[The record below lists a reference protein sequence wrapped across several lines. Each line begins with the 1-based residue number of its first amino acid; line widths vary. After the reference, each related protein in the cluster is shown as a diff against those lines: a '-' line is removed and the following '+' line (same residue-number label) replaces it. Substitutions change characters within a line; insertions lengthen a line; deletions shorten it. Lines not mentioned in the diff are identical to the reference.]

1 MCGIQAGQ
9 MQKAAPKESLA
20 MPELSL
26 YQFCMQITLVMT
38 VVGQDRPGLIEAVAR
53 LVRHHGGNWLE
64 SRMCRLGGEFAGILR
79 VNVPTENKEKFVQ
92 SLGELKSEGLTVVV
106 QPDVAT
112 PQKAGSVALL
122 TLVGQ
127 DRPGIVREISHV
139 IARHGVN
146 IEELE
151 TECSSAPMS
160 GETLFSANARLFIPQ
175 DCDVAN
181 LRADLELI
189 AADLQVEI
197 RFEKAR
203 EIK

>member
-1 MCGIQAGQ
+1 
-9 MQKAAPKESLA
+9 

>member
-1 MCGIQAGQ
+1 
-9 MQKAAPKESLA
+9 MQKAVPKESLA
-20 MPELSL
+20 MPELSI
-26 YQFCMQITLVMT
+26 YQCSMQTPLVMT

-53 LVRHHGGNWLE
+53 IVGHHGGNWLE

-79 VNVPTENKEKFVQ
+79 VNVPAENKDKFVQ

-106 QPDVAT
+106 QPDVAM
-112 PQKAGSVALL
+112 PQKAGSAASL

-160 GETLFSANARLFIPQ
+160 GEMLFSASARLFIPQ
-175 DCDVAN
+175 NCEVAN

-197 RFEKAR
+197 RFEKAS
-203 EIK
+203 ENK

>member
-1 MCGIQAGQ
+1 M
-9 MQKAAPKESLA
+9 
-20 MPELSL
+20 
-26 YQFCMQITLVMT
+26 
-38 VVGQDRPGLIEAVAR
+38 
-53 LVRHHGGNWLE
+53 
-64 SRMCRLGGEFAGILR
+64 
-79 VNVPTENKEKFVQ
+79 
-92 SLGELKSEGLTVVV
+92 VV

-197 RFEKAR
+197 RFEKTR

>member
-1 MCGIQAGQ
+1 

-26 YQFCMQITLVMT
+26 YQFCMQIPLVMT

-53 LVRHHGGNWLE
+53 IVGDHGGNWLE

-79 VNVPTENKEKFVQ
+79 VNVPAENKDKFVQ

-106 QPDVAT
+106 QPDVAM
-112 PQKAGSVALL
+112 PQKAGSAASL

-160 GETLFSANARLFIPQ
+160 GEMLFSAGARLFIPQ
-175 DCDVAN
+175 NCDVAN

-197 RFEKAR
+197 RFEKAS